1 TRQLDDCRLAQRE
14 LVRIR
19 QLLTYRDGIVIVTGP
34 TGSGKTTTLY
44 SAIKEIATGDIN
56 IMTVEDPI
64 EYELPGITQ
73 MQVEAKRGVTFASAL
88 RAILRQDPDV
98 IFVGEIRDE
107 ETAQVAAQ
115 AAMTGHLVL
124 ATLHT
129 NDAMSAVTR
138 LADLGLDRATV
149 AATLRGSVAQRLVRR
164 ACPDCAV
171 PLGPADELT
180 EREQRLAAAYGMR
193 PVVRAA
199 GCARCSMTGFLGRI
213 PVNEVAVVT
222 PHLAEQI
229 AAGATMQALQRAAVS
244 AGMRTLREVA
254 LERAAKGETTLQE
267 VERVLGDTSVE
278 APPPEAAQPARPRVL
293 VVDDDPVTRTLAATL
308 LDGAGFSVVQADDG
322 DVALERLQAGEEFSL
337 VVTDLHMA
345 RMNGDQLL
353 AALRGNVQTA
363 GLPVIVLTGS
373 AEYETEVALMDAGAD
388 DYIRKPIDPPRFM
401 ARVKAAL
408 RRAGA

>member
-1 TRQLDDCRLAQRE
+1 
-14 LVRIR
+14 
-19 QLLTYRDGIVIVTGP
+19 
-34 TGSGKTTTLY
+34 
-44 SAIKEIATGDIN
+44 
-56 IMTVEDPI
+56 
-64 EYELPGITQ
+64 
-73 MQVEAKRGVTFASAL
+73 
-88 RAILRQDPDV
+88 
-98 IFVGEIRDE
+98 
-107 ETAQVAAQ
+107 
-115 AAMTGHLVL
+115 
-124 ATLHT
+124 
-129 NDAMSAVTR
+129 
-138 LADLGLDRATV
+138 
-149 AATLRGSVAQRLVRR
+149 
-164 ACPDCAV
+164 
-171 PLGPADELT
+171 
-180 EREQRLAAAYGMR
+180 MR